1 MTTGATQDWI
11 KSSDALS
18 RVADVRFSDGCR
30 PVFMRFARDK
40 NPLSLWEGHARER
53 HTSCNA
59 CRDSTPRKR
68 FSMNPSRD
76 SFPARPKNSTA
87 GANGK
92 PPVADGG
99 NGDDKRGSVRAL
111 MALNFCI
118 ADVQNGMGPYVALF
132 LQSWAGWGPA
142 QIGTALAAGNLA
154 QVVAQTPAGALI
166 DKLRQK
172 RALLVVGII
181 IIACACLATVWIT
194 SLPVV
199 TAAQALIG
207 VAGAIFPPCLAAIAL
222 GLVGRKRMD
231 RQMGTNQ
238 AFNAGGNMFA
248 ALALGAI
255 GYYLGM
261 KWMFYLVGVLCVAA
275 LVCVSRIKSDDI
287 DYDLARGADCEPDQ
301 QKKEE
306 ANNSV
311 WDGIKGLLK
320 GFAEL
325 FKQRTVLVFMIS
337 AVIFHFANAAMVPLV
352 TQMLAKGVGAQE
364 AILYTSGYM
373 LASQLVFLV
382 VAAVSGRLASS
393 LGRKPLFLFAFAAL
407 AIRGVLYTLSD
418 KPAAL
423 IAVQCMDGLGAG
435 IFGVVSVLIVADLTK
450 GTGRFNAAQ
459 GAIATAQG
467 CGAFLSNYVGGVTAK
482 HMGNDFTFY
491 MLGGIAAV
499 GFVFF
504 LLLMPET
511 KDKATDKC
519 ETDGTEGQAAPA
531 AA

>member
-1 MTTGATQDWI
+1 MPDQP
-11 KSSDALS
+11 KSPPSSPDA
-18 RVADVRFSDGCR
+18 
-30 PVFMRFARDK
+30 
-40 NPLSLWEGHARER
+40 
-53 HTSCNA
+53 
-59 CRDSTPRKR
+59 DSP
-68 FSMNPSRD
+68 D
-76 SFPARPKNSTA
+76 A
-87 GANGK
+87 
-92 PPVADGG
+92 
-99 NGDDKRGSVRAL
+99 KRGSVRAL

-132 LQSWAGWGPA
+132 LQSAVGWGPA

-154 QVVAQTPAGALI
+154 QVAAQTPAGALI
-166 DKLRQK
+166 DRLRRK
-172 RALLVVGII
+172 RTLLIVGIVM
-181 IIACACLATVWIT
+181 IAVACLSTVWLT
-194 SLPVV
+194 TLPVV
-199 TAAQALIG
+199 TGAQALIG
-207 VAGAIFPPCLAAIAL
+207 MAGAIFPPCLAAIAL

-248 ALALGAI
+248 ALALGAV

-261 KWMFYLVGVLCVAA
+261 KWMFYLVGGLCAA
-275 LVCVSRIKSDDI
+275 AVVCVLRIKAGDI
-287 DYDLARGADCEPDQ
+287 DYELARGADCEPGA
-301 QKKEE
+301 QKTRQTQGG
-306 ANNSV
+306 V
-311 WDGIKGLLK
+311 LQGIKDLLQ

-325 FKQRTVLVFMIS
+325 FGQRTVLVFMVS

-352 TQMLAKGVGAQE
+352 TQMLAKNAGTQT

-382 VAAVSGRLASS
+382 VAAVSGRLAST

-407 AIRGVLYTLSD
+407 AVRGMLYTLSD

-482 HMGNDFTFY
+482 HMGNNFTFH
-491 MLGGIAAV
+491 LLAGIALA
-499 GFVFF
+499 GLVFF
-504 LLLMPET
+504 WTLMPET
-511 KDKATDKC
+511 REKATDAC
-519 ETDGTEGQAAPA
+519 DLDESGSSATPALA

>member
-1 MTTGATQDWI
+1 MNPPSHSVALPNSTSGDNS
-11 KSSDALS
+11 KSAGPDAL
-18 RVADVRFSDGCR
+18 R
-30 PVFMRFARDK
+30 
-40 NPLSLWEGHARER
+40 
-53 HTSCNA
+53 T
-59 CRDSTPRKR
+59 
-68 FSMNPSRD
+68 
-76 SFPARPKNSTA
+76 
-87 GANGK
+87 
-92 PPVADGG
+92 GG
-99 NGDDKRGSVRAL
+99 KRGSVRAL

-132 LQSWAGWGPA
+132 LQSWVGWGPA
-142 QIGTALAAGNLA
+142 QIGTALAAGNFA
-154 QVVAQTPAGALI
+154 QVIAQTPAGALI
-166 DKLRQK
+166 DRLRQK
-172 RALLVVGII
+172 RALLSVGIVF
-181 IIACACLATVWIT
+181 IATACLATVWLT
-194 SLPVV
+194 TLSVV

-207 VAGAIFPPCLAAIAL
+207 VAGAIFPPCLAAVAL

-238 AFNAGGNMFA
+238 AFNAAGNMFA

-255 GYYLGM
+255 GYFLGM

-275 LVCVSRIKSDDI
+275 LVCVSRIRSDDI
-287 DYDLARGADCEPDQ
+287 DYELARGADGETDQ

-306 ANNSV
+306 TGDSV

-320 GFAEL
+320 GFGEL
-325 FKQRTVLVFMIS
+325 FKQRTVLVFMVS

-407 AIRGVLYTLSD
+407 AVRGVLYTLSD

-435 IFGVVSVLIVADLTK
+435 IFGVVSVLIVADLTR

-467 CGAFLSNYVGGVTAK
+467 CGAFLSNYVGGIVAK

-491 MLGGIAAV
+491 MLGGIAAA

-504 LLLMPET
+504 LLFMPET
-511 KDKATDKC
+511 RDKATD
-519 ETDGTEGQAAPA
+519 ERDANGAGRQTATATA
-531 AA
+531 

>member
-1 MTTGATQDWI
+1 MNESPAHFANVFPPPAVRGEGKQPEAGSNVD
-11 KSSDALS
+11 LS
-18 RVADVRFSDGCR
+18 
-30 PVFMRFARDK
+30 
-40 NPLSLWEGHARER
+40 
-53 HTSCNA
+53 
-59 CRDSTPRKR
+59 
-68 FSMNPSRD
+68 
-76 SFPARPKNSTA
+76 
-87 GANGK
+87 
-92 PPVADGG
+92 
-99 NGDDKRGSVRAL
+99 KRGSVRAL

-132 LQSWAGWGPA
+132 LQSAVGWNPA

-166 DKLRQK
+166 DRLRQK
-172 RALLVVGII
+172 RALLIVGIVM
-181 IIACACLATVWIT
+181 IATACLATVWLT

-199 TAAQALIG
+199 TAAQALVG

-231 RQMGTNQ
+231 RQIGTNQ

-255 GYYLGM
+255 GYFLGM

-275 LVCVSRIKSDDI
+275 VVCVSFIRAEDI

-301 QKKEE
+301 KK
-306 ANNSV
+306 AKQSQGGV
-311 WDGIKGLLK
+311 LQGIRDLLK
-320 GFAEL
+320 GFGEL
-325 FKQRTVLVFMIS
+325 FKQRTVLVFMVS

-352 TQMLAKGVGAQE
+352 TQMLAKDAGAQT

-382 VAAVSGRLASS
+382 VAALSGRLASKI
-393 LGRKPLFLFAFAAL
+393 GRKPLFLFAFAAL
-407 AIRGVLYTLSD
+407 AVRGVLYTLSD

-435 IFGVVSVLIVADLTK
+435 IFGVVSVLIVADLTR
-450 GTGRFNAAQ
+450 GTGRFNTAQ

-467 CGAFLSNYVGGVTAK
+467 CGAFLSNYVGGVVAK

-491 MLGGIAAV
+491 MLAAIAA
-499 GFVFF
+499 GGLAFF
-504 LLLMPET
+504 WLLMPET
-511 KDKATDKC
+511 WEKATAACD
-519 ETDGTEGQAAPA
+519 TDGAGSEAAPSA
-531 AA
+531 A